1 MTENETPPA
10 ADPEATKPEEAGD
23 AAAAAPA
30 DAESPA
36 PPSSSATAGPPDEA
50 VPPAEAAPP
59 DEEPPAEEEA
69 EIPYT
74 VKETEEQ
81 PGSVRRYV
89 VEVERGAYDS
99 KMEKTFKELKK
110 TVIIDGFRRGKAPIG
125 LLKRRFGKDAQE
137 DVINELSANVSDQI
151 VKGGELDVVGQP
163 QLHESKAEEGQP
175 VTLQIDIEFRPKLDV
190 AGYTGNTLEVEVEPV
205 TDELVEKQLAAV
217 REANATYEP
226 AKSKRKTYQPG
237 DGVTAKIE
245 AVDANGKRL
254 ESLCQESVFL
264 RDPREALAPEVARAM
279 VGLKAGETCT
289 QTAERTTR
297 SRKGKEVTHEDAFTV
312 TVQEIKPRVLPDLD
326 DEFAKDLGE
335 FETLED
341 LRKDIREDLVRQAEE
356 RKRQRFM
363 EKILDH
369 LVEGNPFDAPK
380 SIVAAQEYQT
390 IMRDSRR
397 LQTLGLN
404 LESMGLTPESYLQGA
419 RANSDRLVKTN
430 LLLDAIAKKENLEVA
445 DADVDKEIERM
456 ATAEGRKPLAIR
468 ARLEAERQLDAL
480 RRSLLSAK
488 IEEFLLA
495 NNSLKEVAA
504 SPTPPANPP
513 TKEEKDRK
521 ESEAEAD

>member
-1 MTENETPPA
+1 MTENDTPPA
-10 ADPEATKPEEAGD
+10 ADPETTTPEKAGD
-23 AAAAAPA
+23 AAAAPAA

-36 PPSSSATAGPPDEA
+36 PQSSSATASPTEEA
-50 VPPAEAAPP
+50 APVGEAAPP
-59 DEEPPAEEEA
+59 DEERPAEEQA
-69 EIPYT
+69 KIPYT

-81 PGSVRRYV
+81 PGSVRRYT
-89 VEVERGAYDS
+89 VEVQRDAYDS
-99 KMEKTFKELKK
+99 RMEKTFTELKK
-110 TVIIDGFRRGKAPIG
+110 TVIVDGFRRGKAPVS
-125 LLKRRFGKDAQE
+125 LLKRRFRKEAQE
-137 DVINELSANVSDQI
+137 DVINELSANVWDQI
-151 VKGGELDVVGQP
+151 VKADELDVVGQP
-163 QLHESKAEEGQP
+163 QLHESKVEEGQP
-175 VTLQIDIEFRPKLDV
+175 VALQIDVEHRPKLDV
-190 AGYTGNTLEVEVEPV
+190 AGYTGNTFEVETEPV
-205 TDELVEKQLAAV
+205 TDELVEKQLNAI

-226 AKSKRKTYQPG
+226 AKTKRKTYQPG

-245 AVDANGKRL
+245 AVDANGNRL

-264 RDPREALAPEVARAM
+264 RDPREALMPEVAQAM

-289 QTAERTTR
+289 QTVERTTR
-297 SRKGKEVTHEDAFTV
+297 SRKGKEVAHKDTFTV
-312 TVQEIKPRVLPDLD
+312 TVQEIKPRVLPGLD
-326 DEFAKDLGE
+326 DEFAKDLGD

-341 LRKDIREDLVRQAEE
+341 LRKDIREDLTRQAEE

-363 EKILDH
+363 EKVLDH
-369 LVEGNPFDAPK
+369 LVETNPFDAPK

-419 RANSDRLVKTN
+419 HANSDRLVKTN

-456 ATAEGRKPLAIR
+456 AEAEGRKPLAIR
-468 ARLEAERQLDAL
+468 ARLEAERRLDAL

-495 NNSLKEVAA
+495 NNTLKEAAA
-504 SPTPPANPP
+504 SPTPQAKPP
-513 TKEEKDRK
+513 TEEKNGRG
-521 ESEAEAD
+521 ESEAKAD